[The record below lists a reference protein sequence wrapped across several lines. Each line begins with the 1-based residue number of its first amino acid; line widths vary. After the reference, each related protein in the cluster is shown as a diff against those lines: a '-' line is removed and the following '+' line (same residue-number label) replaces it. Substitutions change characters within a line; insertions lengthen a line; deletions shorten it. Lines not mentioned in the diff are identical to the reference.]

1 MGCPASFMAGTTDPS
16 PPRACH
22 EDRPPCSLLSHH
34 ARRWRR
40 PWWQST
46 AWAPWWPG
54 TAVEAGDA
62 VLAEEGLDTMPAHH
76 GTRGTHG
83 DLRRPQHHSRLTD
96 GVRGRSGPAL
106 TMAEPWGW
114 RARPPPATV
123 VTVGMSPTPVDVASN
138 ARPAPQR
145 CARAG
150 MPQTPVGPVP
160 KHPVGSRRC
169 STLPLTKAQSPSSTK
184 PHHLDL
190 EVTAFTR
197 SAPVILCGT
206 AVWLTAQPWGSTI
219 PAGTAPYPEELP
231 QPNWAGLALEALSP
245 PQPSDM
251 FYHLA

>member
-1 MGCPASFMAGTTDPS
+1 MRTGHHVLCSAIMPGDGGGRGG
-16 PPRACH
+16 RAWLGH
-22 EDRPPCSLLSHH
+22 HGGLARPWRLEMPC
-34 ARRWRR
+34 WRR
-40 PWWQST
+40 RVWTPCQPT
-46 AWAPWWPG
+46 MGPG
-54 TAVEAGDA
+54 
-62 VLAEEGLDTMPAHH
+62 
-76 GTRGTHG
+76 GTHG

-123 VTVGMSPTPVDVASN
+123 VTVAMSPTPVDVASN